1 MASEGAER
9 VLAADVGNTHT
20 TLGLFEGERLV
31 GRRSLTTH
39 RRLTADEALLR
50 ACEAL
55 ADIEAAG
62 ADDAPRA
69 AAPATPR
76 EPGAT
81 GFDGAI
87 LSCVVPSLTDVWAS
101 ALGRLAGRRALVV
114 GPGLRTG
121 LSMRYKDPSEVGPD
135 RVADVVAAKAAL
147 GAPVVAVDLG
157 TTTNVEVVD
166 ARGSFVGGIIAPGL
180 RLSASALSDAAAR
193 LPMIEVRAPR
203 HAIGQTTREAM
214 QSGVVLGEVARID
227 GLLDAVFRELGE
239 RPPVVLTGDDA
250 AALAPLLAHEV
261 RVEPDLTLRGLL
273 GIWALNR
280 R

>member
-1 MASEGAER
+1 MASGGSDR
-9 VLAADVGNTHT
+9 VLVADVGNTHT

-50 ACEAL
+50 AREAL
-55 ADIEAAG
+55 ADVEAAAAG
-62 ADDAPRA
+62 ASRA
-69 AAPATPR
+69 DVPAAHGVSPL
-76 EPGAT
+76 
-81 GFDGAI
+81 DGAI
-87 LSCVVPSLTDVWAS
+87 LSCVVPSLTDVWEN

-180 RLSASALSDAAAR
+180 RLSAAALSDAAAR

-203 HAIGQTTREAM
+203 HVIGQTTREAM
-214 QSGVVLGEVARID
+214 QAGVVLGEVARID
-227 GLLDAVFRELGE
+227 GLLDAVFGELGE
-239 RPPVVLTGDDA
+239 RPAVVLTGDDA

-273 GIWALNR
+273 EIWALNR